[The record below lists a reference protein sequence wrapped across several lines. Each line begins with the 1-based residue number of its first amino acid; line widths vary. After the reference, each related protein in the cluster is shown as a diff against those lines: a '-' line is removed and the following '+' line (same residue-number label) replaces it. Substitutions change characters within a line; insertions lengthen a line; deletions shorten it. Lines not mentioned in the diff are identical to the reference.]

1 MKIRIKIGG
10 CEIEYEGTEAFLDE
24 KIYELINKVSAIA
37 TKIPEEGDDSE
48 SSGDEKGEKRLPLAM
63 FLKEK
68 NVGRSQIKRFLAT
81 AEWLHKGSQK
91 IIQTSDVT
99 SAIKENQQSRLGNP
113 SDCLN
118 KNVSK
123 GHCEKYEN
131 GFRVTEEGRKALG

>member
-1 MKIRIKIGG
+1 MKIRIKIGE

-24 KIYELINKVSAIA
+24 KIYELINRVSTIV
-37 TKIPEEGDDSE
+37 TKAPEEGDDSD
-48 SSGDEKGEKRLPLAM
+48 SNGDAEIEKRGPLAM

-68 NVGRSQIKRFLAT
+68 SIGKSQIKRFLTT
-81 AEWLHKGSQK
+81 AEWLHKGGQQ
-91 IIQTSDVT
+91 IVQTSDVT
-99 SAIKENQQSRLGNP
+99 RAIKENQQRRLGNP

-118 KNVSK
+118 KNISK